1 MAATGINGS
10 AILLKIEISG
20 TPKIVQGQVSGTHD
34 GTVDTAETTHK
45 LSANGAKTYIPT
57 EHSFTIS
64 AECKVDP
71 SDATNATYSQ
81 VYAAF
86 KAKQII
92 DYSYG
97 STVAGQKYYSGECII
112 TGLSESAPQS
122 DCETF
127 SITLQVTGDETESTV
142 TT

>member
-1 MAATGINGS
+1 MATGVNGS
-10 AILLKIEISG
+10 SILLKIEVNG

-45 LSANGAKTYIPT
+45 LSTGGAKTFIPT
-57 EHSFTIS
+57 EHTWTIS

-71 SDATNATYSQ
+71 GDNTNATYSE

-86 KAKQII
+86 KAKAII
-92 DYSYG
+92 DYTYG
-97 STVAGQKYYSGECII
+97 AVAVGGKYYSGECII
-112 TGLSESAPQS
+112 TGLSESAPQA
-122 DCETF
+122 DVETF
-127 SITLQVTGDETESTV
+127 SITLQVTGDETEGTV